1 MSAFILPEQSVCI
14 KSVPEAMLKR
24 VLDAVSKQETRAKLG
39 VRFVIDKDPE
49 CAGMLLVYANYASAC
64 EAVCARDSLEA
75 WARQQPGGHLVMLK
89 SDMCNQI
96 YFALYVANTP
106 TGTTPAELE
115 HVFAKYGP
123 LHKSRGVCAIKE
135 TEFFINFKTY
145 AGAEAALQA
154 AERGALRFEGS
165 ILTANAAR
173 NTKYINNLIHKMRAE
188 RQYSF
193 SMEDARRVGE
203 ETTDWPPQPRDVEA
217 LLKAAP
223 QHFVH
228 DCKNKCFLVID
239 RNAPISPAVAPPRS
253 VPRPCSPEAKSEER
267 AYLNSMNG
275 QVYGSIGLLHQLF
288 LRLWYD
294 VKGVVWTDS
303 DGLLASISA
312 EQLKEELG
320 YQMLPPGMLQPIQ
333 DWELRQLATA
343 LTATSLKARLN
354 GIIVRLDSRD
364 VDATYA
370 RYMTLVND
378 KLISHEDLQNKY
390 GCTFVAA
397 RSSAAQAVQTVRFV
411 LNIMS
416 RRSGVC
422 AVTLSAACCTC
433 LRDLISEALSTLSAA
448 LLDLK
453 QPATESLCG
462 EYQSN
467 MSLETGSTC
476 SSNCTEVAA
485 EGVEQW
491 GVEQVLSFFEQCK
504 FPTAGVMAGEVDGM
518 TLLSLFQD
526 DDAEA
531 IFTEQTPE
539 GMGFSRLL
547 FKGRFKKE
555 MANLTGRGECV
566 RAKR

>member
-1 MSAFILPEQSVCI
+1 
-14 KSVPEAMLKR
+14 
-24 VLDAVSKQETRAKLG
+24 
-39 VRFVIDKDPE
+39 
-49 CAGMLLVYANYASAC
+49 MLLVYANYASAC

-75 WARQQPGGHLVMLK
+75 WARQPGGPLVMLK

-96 YFALYVANTP
+96 YFALYVDNTP

-123 LHKSRGVCAIKE
+123 LHKSRGVWAIKE
-135 TEFFINFKTY
+135 TEFFINFMSY

-154 AERGALRFEGS
+154 AERGDLRFEGS
-165 ILTANAAR
+165 ILTAKAAR

-188 RQYSF
+188 RQYTF
-193 SMEDARRVGE
+193 SMEDALLFGE
-203 ETTDWPPQPRDVEA
+203 EMTDWPPQPRDVEA

-228 DCKNKCFLVID
+228 DRKKKCFLVID
-239 RNAPISPAVAPPRS
+239 RNAPISPAVAPPPS
-253 VPRPCSPEAKSEER
+253 VPRPEAMSEEG
-267 AYLNSMNG
+267 AYFNDINF
-275 QVYGSIGLLHQLF
+275 QVFDSIGLLQQLF
-288 LRLWYD
+288 LRVWYD
-294 VKGVVWTDS
+294 VKGMVWTDS

-320 YQMLPPGMLQPIQ
+320 YHSLPKCWLQPIQ
-333 DWELRQLATA
+333 HWELRQFATA

-354 GIIVRLDSRD
+354 GIIVRLDRRD
-364 VDATYA
+364 VDAKYA
-370 RYMTLVND
+370 RYMPLVND

-397 RSSAAQAVQTVRFV
+397 SSSAVQAVQTVRFV

-416 RRSGVC
+416 RRSGPG
-422 AVTLSAACCTC
+422 AVMLSAACFTC
-433 LRDLISEALSTLSAA
+433 LQDLISEALSTLSAA

-467 MSLETGSTC
+467 MALETGSTC

-485 EGVEQW
+485 EGVEQWACNIACNSCNSEACSSNCTEVVSAGVEQW

-504 FPTAGVMAGEVDGM
+504 FPTAGVMAGQVDGM

-531 IFTEQTPE
+531 IFTAPAPA
-539 GMGFSRLL
+539 GMGFNRIL
-547 FKGRFKKE
+547 FKSRFKRE
-555 MANLTGRGECV
+555 MANLSGRGECV
-566 RAKR
+566 RAQR